1 MPDDL
6 AYAIDTAWVA
16 LSAALVLL
24 MHLGFALVE
33 TGLTRSKNAA
43 NIVGKN
49 LSTVAV
55 GALAYWA
62 VGAAL
67 AYGDDAGG
75 FLGTSGF
82 FAPDAVLGDGT
93 QAIFQ
98 LVFAATAATIV
109 SGAVAERIR
118 YGSYVIVAFALT
130 AVIYPVISHWQW
142 SGEGAWLFDLGFYD
156 FAGSSIVHLTGGAA
170 ALAGVLVLGPRIGKY
185 GTDGR
190 PRAIPGHSI
199 PFAVAGVL
207 VLWFGWF
214 GFNGGST
221 LGITGEGQAATVGR
235 VLMNTTLAGA
245 AGAVAAAILIRMVA
259 GKPDVAMIGNG
270 ALAGLVGITAGPDL
284 ATSGWAVAVG
294 AAAGLLVVG
303 AVLAIDRLRID
314 DPVGAISV
322 HGACGILGTI
332 AVGIY
337 SAEHSVG
344 VQALG
349 AAAIAGFSFLATG
362 AVFVAVRAVVGIRV
376 SEQEELE
383 GLDVHE
389 HGVPG
394 YPDIHLGPGG
404 ADPSRPV
411 GTPAFGFAHAATAT
425 STPAS
430 AET

>member
-1 MPDDL
+1 MEDL

-16 LSAALVLL
+16 LCAALVLL

-49 LSTVAV
+49 MATVAI

-62 VGAAL
+62 TGAAF

-75 FLGTSGF
+75 FFGTSGF
-82 FAPDAVLGDGT
+82 LDPAAVLGDGT

-118 YGSYVIVAFALT
+118 FTSYLVIAAALT
-130 AVIYPVISHWQW
+130 AVIYPIISHWQW
-142 SGEGAWLFDLGFYD
+142 SGEGAWLFDRGFYD
-156 FAGSSIVHLTGGAA
+156 FAGSSMVHLTGGAA
-170 ALAGVLVLGPRIGKY
+170 ALAAVLVLGPRIGKY
-185 GTDGR
+185 GKDGE

-199 PFAVAGVL
+199 PFAIAGVI

-221 LGITGEGQAATVGR
+221 LGISGGLAETVGT

-245 AGAVAAAILIRMVA
+245 AGAIAAGAAIWVVS

-284 ATSGWAVAVG
+284 ATNLWAVIVGLVAGAV
-294 AAAGLLVVG
+294 VVG
-303 AVLAIDRLRID
+303 AVLVIDRLRID

-322 HGACGILGTI
+322 HGVCGALGTL
-332 AVGIY
+332 AVGVY
-337 SAEHSVG
+337 SAEHSIIT
-344 VQALG
+344 QALG
-349 AAAIAGFSFLATG
+349 VAAVASFAFVTTGIVVLVIRATIG
-362 AVFVAVRAVVGIRV
+362 LRV
-376 SEQEELE
+376 SEQEELD

-389 HGVPG
+389 HGIAG
-394 YPDIHLGPGG
+394 YPDLHLGPGA
-404 ADPSRPV
+404 ADPSRPS
-411 GTPAFGFAHAATAT
+411 GAAAFGFSAAGAQATNHAA
-425 STPAS
+425 S
-430 AET
+430 ART